1 MASSDQRTSRSSSL
15 SQQTSSKLLSAITS
29 PAKVVEIVE
38 DHKSSLS
45 VAEWACKMIAGF
57 TGNAIKTR
65 NTEAMVQLLDDG
77 ICECLVTTMNTHSV
91 NSAEVAITGC
101 KALSDL
107 SWTSRELREFLGE
120 IGACECVIF
129 VLSMHIGNPEVAEF
143 GTSTVINLSKDISNS
158 FRLAEAGA
166 CDIIVQT
173 GNFGFNIRHP
183 KAAIVAANVC
193 HCIYNL
199 CEARNQRKLS
209 ESGGCELVSALLKI
223 HLEAYE
229 VVVAAS
235 RAICGLASLTAE
247 HREIIGRVGGCA
259 LIVQS
264 LQIYKANPAPPTPP
278 PPQSPSQQSRS
289 NIPPPSPDR
298 SSASLSS
305 LSLSSLNS
313 PATPSGPAQES
324 LRYLSIIENCCEAI
338 MHLALS
344 PNNTERLQQAG
355 GCEALVKA
363 LDTHLLEREFGA
375 EICCGA
381 MVNLVTYGLS
391 APTNILRLRQ
401 AGAILLMQRVQS
413 SSRASQ
419 RAREHAV
426 LLTALMTE
434 TESGG
439 SANPTNG
446 GAGSSGNASSRF
458 KSTGGIMVGVVLG
471 SEPRHGTVPLQAEV
485 REYTGSTA
493 GSTSRKKSLTTVS
506 SVGMSTSSASLGGSE
521 RDEGPSKPFARRGS
535 GSLDQ
540 QPIFERSSSSYGGER
555 DVYEI

>member
-1 MASSDQRTSRSSSL
+1 
-15 SQQTSSKLLSAITS
+15 
-29 PAKVVEIVE
+29 
-38 DHKSSLS
+38 
-45 VAEWACKMIAGF
+45 
-57 TGNAIKTR
+57 
-65 NTEAMVQLLDDG
+65 MVQLLDDG

-91 NSAEVAITGC
+91 NSPDVAITGC

-129 VLSMHIGNPEVAEF
+129 VLSMYVGNPEVAEY

-173 GNFGFNIRHP
+173 GNFGFNVRHP
-183 KAAIVAANVC
+183 KAAIIAANVC
-193 HCIYNL
+193 HCVYNL

-223 HLEAYE
+223 HLETFE
-229 VVVAAS
+229 VVIAAT

-264 LQIYKANPAPPTPP
+264 LQIYKTNPPPPTP
-278 PPQSPSQQSRS
+278 PPQSPSRT
-289 NIPPPSPDR
+289 NPPPSPNQ

-313 PATPSGPAQES
+313 ATATGAGHES
-324 LRYLSIIENCCEAI
+324 LRYISIIENCCEAI

-434 TESGG
+434 TEDGGG
-439 SANPTNG
+439 STSSSNGTNNP
-446 GAGSSGNASSRF
+446 SSSRY

-485 REYTGSTA
+485 REYTASTA
-493 GSTSRKKSLTTVS
+493 GSSGRKKSLTTVS
-506 SVGMSTSSASLGGSE
+506 SVGMSTSTSLNGSD
-521 RDEGPSKPFARRGS
+521 RDELAGASNKPFARRGS